1 MPESMQNRYLTL
13 IDPSYGP
20 KNAQE
25 SAEGRTH
32 GLYAGIELWE
42 KSPITGF
49 GPGSHAQASG
59 SGFQAHNLY
68 GQVLG
73 ELGTLGAVAFFGV
86 VLSFFVCAGKT
97 WALTRC
103 TKTPDTLFLRDVSMA
118 VILVI
123 SIMLLFGNGSHNL
136 YRYTWIWLAAFQAVA
151 FYCMREERKKQ
162 ATNSAQRIAVTG
174 PASCRSEGS
183 VGFSVG
189 PRVKLFQTPW
199 VGPRSGLAVE
209 Y

>member
-25 SAEGRTH
+25 SAEGRTK
-32 GLYAGIELWE
+32 GLYDGIELWE
-42 KSPITGF
+42 KSPLTGF

-73 ELGTLGAVAFFGV
+73 ELGTVGAVAFCGV
-86 VLSFFVCAGKT
+86 VLSFLVCAGKT
-97 WALTRC
+97 WALTRGAQ
-103 TKTPDTLFLRDVSMA
+103 TPDSMFLRDVSMA

-136 YRYTWIWLAAFQAVA
+136 YRYTWMWLAAFQSVA
-151 FYCMREERKKQ
+151 IHCLIEERKKQ
-162 ATNSAQRIAVTG
+162 ATSSAKRLAVTV
-174 PASCRSEGS
+174 PASCRVGGS
-183 VGFSVG
+183 DGFSVE
-189 PRVKLFQTPW
+189 PPVKLLQTPW
-199 VGPRSGLAVE
+199 VGPRVGLAME
-209 Y
+209 